1 VSTNA
6 SAEGWLPDLVQRIE
20 ARLSQLF
27 AEKRALAKQ
36 TSPAAESLIEA
47 VEALTMR
54 GGKRLRPAV
63 LYAGFC
69 AVTRD
74 GAVERTLDLGAALE
88 LLQTYLLIQD
98 DWMDGD
104 DERRGGPAV
113 HAAFARAHRSAA
125 LGASLAV
132 LASDLAAGFAWE
144 LAASAALPP
153 ARLREGL
160 MAFGRMHAEVV
171 YGQQLDLL
179 HHEDVARMHD
189 LKTGSYTVSGPL
201 RLGAVLGDASAAQL
215 EALAR
220 FGKPVG
226 LAFQLRDDLLGVFGD
241 PQKTGKPVGNDLRVG
256 KCSSL
261 VAEARKTLDGG
272 DRAALDWAL
281 GNPDAGDDAI
291 ARALELLVRSG
302 ARDRVEKRLREL
314 TAQARAA
321 LADTALVRKG
331 ASMLGELCDRM
342 VDRSH

>member
-1 VSTNA
+1 
-6 SAEGWLPDLVQRIE
+6 
-20 ARLSQLF
+20 
-27 AEKRALAKQ
+27 
-36 TSPAAESLIEA
+36 
-47 VEALTMR
+47 
-54 GGKRLRPAV
+54 
-63 LYAGFC
+63 
-69 AVTRD
+69 
-74 GAVERTLDLGAALE
+74 
-88 LLQTYLLIQD
+88 
-98 DWMDGD
+98 
-104 DERRGGPAV
+104 
-113 HAAFARAHRSAA
+113 
-125 LGASLAV
+125 
-132 LASDLAAGFAWE
+132 
-144 LAASAALPP
+144 
-153 ARLREGL
+153 
-160 MAFGRMHAEVV
+160 
-171 YGQQLDLL
+171 
-179 HHEDVARMHD
+179 MHD

-215 EALAR
+215 DALAR

-241 PQKTGKPVGNDLRVG
+241 PKKTGKPVGNDLRVG